1 MPSSLCD
8 LEKRK
13 SRKSKVF
20 RRKENIWLDKL
31 QTIVDV
37 GCVRCLK
44 LKAAMIEEE
53 EKRFKKLKNSSQSAR
68 LMDELQFGSLNLV
81 VLEKRVWAA
90 CRAHVT
96 LLLRCADPWIL

>member
-53 EKRFKKLKNSSQSAR
+53 EKVKEVEKQQS
-68 LMDELQFGSLNLV
+68 
-81 VLEKRVWAA
+81 KRK
-90 CRAHVT
+90 
-96 LLLRCADPWIL
+96 ADG